1 MHIYD
6 MIELVINGLIMVT
19 GFSAI
24 IIYKTQQRYSRQT
37 AATMVVTQIDNIENN
52 LKKLKDSDTID
63 EILLFKTNQIL
74 EHNYWNDSRHLL
86 LRYLGT
92 NNVRILD
99 DFYSRVE
106 EIEKSRKII
115 FDEMSK
121 TWEYK
126 ELVYQFNLAK
136 ELSQKENFD
145 VDTSWLIN
153 FKKHGSS
160 FSASLPKDYLCKNIN
175 YINYVSGTVAYD
187 ILRKMSYC

>member
-6 MIELVINGLIMVT
+6 IIELVINGLIMVT

-24 IIYKTQQRYSRQT
+24 IIYKTKQRYSRKT

-160 FSASLPKDYLCKNIN
+160 FSANLPKDYLCKNIN